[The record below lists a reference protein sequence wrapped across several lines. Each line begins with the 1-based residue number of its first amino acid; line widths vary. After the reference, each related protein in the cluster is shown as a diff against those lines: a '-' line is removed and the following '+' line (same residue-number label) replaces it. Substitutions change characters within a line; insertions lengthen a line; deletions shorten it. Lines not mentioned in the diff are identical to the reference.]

1 MIQSLY
7 YKEWLKSRWILLIIL
22 LVFIGVILYSF
33 VNISQNLRVGGVN
46 SVWDMIVQQG
56 VYYFGYLKY
65 LPLMAGILLAITQY
79 VPEMANKRLKLT
91 LHLPLPESKIMLS
104 MLSFGIISLAIIF
117 LLVYSVIYV
126 GTLSYFPSEV
136 AYWNAIITLPWLL
149 GGITAYSLTAW
160 ICIEPVWKQRI
171 LNSIIAVLIVALFY
185 FDATPGAYNPSMIYI
200 ITIAILSMAF
210 SFYSLARFKDG
221 ELF

>member
-22 LVFIGVILYSF
+22 LVFTGVVLYSF

-46 SVWDMIVQQG
+46 SVWDMIVQKG
-56 VYYFGYLKY
+56 VFYFGYIKY

-79 VPEMANKRLKLT
+79 APEMTNKRLKLT
-91 LHLPLPESKIMLS
+91 LHLPLAESKIMLS
-104 MLSFGIISLAIIF
+104 MLSFGIINLAIIF
-117 LLVYSVIYV
+117 LLVYSVIYF
-126 GTLSYFPSEV
+126 GTLSYFPAEI

-149 GGITAYSLTAW
+149 GGLTTYLLTAW

-171 LNSIIAVLIVALFY
+171 LNSIIAILIIAVFY
-185 FDATPGAYNPSMIYI
+185 FEATPGAYTPSMIYLI
-200 ITIAILSMAF
+200 GITVLSTVF